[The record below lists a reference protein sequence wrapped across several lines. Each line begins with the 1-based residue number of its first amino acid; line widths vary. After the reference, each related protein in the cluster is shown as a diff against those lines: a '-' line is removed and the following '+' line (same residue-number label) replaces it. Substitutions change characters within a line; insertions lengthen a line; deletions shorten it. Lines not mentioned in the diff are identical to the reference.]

1 MHKLITVHKDKV
13 DTSTEKLQQIEHK
26 AVPSSDKV
34 RDHFAN
40 ERTFLSWMRT
50 GLATITFGFV
60 IERFGL
66 VLRELGLKGQQVL
79 PIHVSSFFGVSL
91 TALGVI
97 IMIVALINFL
107 HNRRAIDTGQFQ
119 PPVNFA
125 IMLTALASLIGVLL
139 IFYLLLT
146 P

>member
-1 MHKLITVHKDKV
+1 MITVHKDKI
-13 DTSTEKLQQIEHK
+13 DTSTEKPQQNEHK
-26 AVPSSDKV
+26 PELTSDKV
-34 RDHFAN
+34 RDHLAN

-66 VLRELGLKGQQVL
+66 VLRELGLKGQQIL
-79 PIHVSSFFGVSL
+79 PVHLSSFFGVSL
-91 TALGVI
+91 TGLGVI

-125 IMLTALASLIGVLL
+125 ILLTALASLIGVLL

>member
-1 MHKLITVHKDKV
+1 MITVQKDKA
-13 DTSTEKLQQIEHK
+13 DISTEKPQQIEYK
-26 AVPSSDKV
+26 PELSSDKV
-34 RDHFAN
+34 RDHLAN

-66 VLRELGLKGQQVL
+66 VLRELGLKGQQVS

-97 IMIVALINFL
+97 IMIVAFVNFL
-107 HNRRAIDTGQFQ
+107 HNRHAIDLGRFQ

-125 IMLTALASLIGVLL
+125 IILTALASVIGVLL

>member
-1 MHKLITVHKDKV
+1 MITVQKAKT
-13 DTSTEKLQQIEHK
+13 DTSTENFQLIDYKPEPTSTKI
-26 AVPSSDKV
+26 

-40 ERTFLSWMRT
+40 ERTFLAWMRT

-66 VLRELGLKGQQVL
+66 VLRELGVKGQQVL

-107 HNRRAIDTGQFQ
+107 HNRRAIDIGQFQ

-125 IMLTALASLIGVLL
+125 IILTALASVVGVLL
-139 IFYLLLT
+139 IFYLLL
-146 P
+146 